1 MYTKRQVW
9 KTMRKLVSSNNAELR
24 RIYSSDVGFIM
35 KEKYRN
41 SPSLS
46 KEMAIEKQYLINS
59 GVKNIFRSIVD
70 NFFSYDKEAKE
81 RYFEIS
87 QSGEN
92 WIFVF

>member
-46 KEMAIEKQYLINS
+46 KEIALLKKLFLPTICS
-59 GVKNIFRSIVD
+59 
-70 NFFSYDKEAKE
+70 
-81 RYFEIS
+81 
-87 QSGEN
+87 
-92 WIFVF
+92 